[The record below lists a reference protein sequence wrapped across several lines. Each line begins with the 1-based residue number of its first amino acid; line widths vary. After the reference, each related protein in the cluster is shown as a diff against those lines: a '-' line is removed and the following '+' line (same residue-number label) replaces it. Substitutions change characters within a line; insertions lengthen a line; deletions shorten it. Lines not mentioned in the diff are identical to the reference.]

1 MRLADPYFLFIG
13 LILLGLIY
21 WFIHHYKK
29 SDYNPALRFS
39 RLWLMD
45 KQKTSL
51 KVWGIWALKWLK
63 YLALILLL
71 IALSRPQKGRT
82 FETSNDQGIDIMIA
96 MDTSSSMQ
104 SVDFRPNRLEAAKKV
119 TEDFIK
125 ARKFD
130 RIGLVNFSGLA
141 FTQSPLTTD
150 KDSLVEFIRGINI
163 GDTGLDGTAIGSA
176 IMTSLTRLKDSK
188 AKTKLLILVTDGNN
202 NMGEIDPITASQIA
216 AQYDV
221 KIYAIA
227 VGSLEGAIY
236 VVNDPIFGQ
245 RELRNPEDKINESAL
260 KQVAANTEGEYF
272 RASDRRSFEDI
283 MKRIDN
289 LEKDDIK
296 ITLWTRYNELYKSF
310 ALWAFIIMF
319 LIVLL
324 ENTIFR
330 KLP

>member
-1 MRLADPYFLFIG
+1 
-13 LILLGLIY
+13 
-21 WFIHHYKK
+21 
-29 SDYNPALRFS
+29 
-39 RLWLMD
+39 
-45 KQKTSL
+45 
-51 KVWGIWALKWLK
+51 
-63 YLALILLL
+63 L
-71 IALSRPQKGRT
+71 IALSRPQKGKT
-82 FETSNDQGIDIMIA
+82 FEISNDQGIDIMIA
-96 MDTSSSMQ
+96 IDTSSSMQ

-119 TEDFIK
+119 VEDFIK
-125 ARKFD
+125 ARRFD

-150 KDSLVEFIRGINI
+150 KDSLVEFIRGISI

-176 IMTSLTRLKDSK
+176 IMTGLTRLKDSK
-188 AKTKLLILVTDGNN
+188 AKTKLIILVTDGNN

-227 VGSLEGAIY
+227 VGSLEGSIY
-236 VVNDPIFGQ
+236 IVNDPIFGQ
-245 RELRNPEDKINESAL
+245 REIRNPEDKINESVL

-272 RASDRRSFEDI
+272 RASDWRTFENI
-283 MKRIDN
+283 MKQIDS

-296 ITLWTRYNELYKSF
+296 TTTWTNYNELYQSF
-310 ALWAFIIMF
+310 AFWAFILMF
-319 LIVLL
+319 MIVLL